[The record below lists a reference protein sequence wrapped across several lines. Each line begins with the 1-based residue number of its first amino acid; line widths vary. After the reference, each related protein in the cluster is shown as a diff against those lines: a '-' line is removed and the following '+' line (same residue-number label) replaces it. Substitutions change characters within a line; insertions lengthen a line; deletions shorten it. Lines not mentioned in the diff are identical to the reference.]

1 MNAVGV
7 IPARWGAKRLPGKS
21 LVSIGGKPLLQWVIE
36 GALGSGSLDRLL
48 VATDDTRIAD
58 LATSLG
64 VEAVMTRPDHP
75 SGTDRCAEAVAEL
88 DVEVVVNIQGDELLL
103 PSGLVD
109 TLVQALAGGG
119 DWDMATAA
127 ARIHGAGDV
136 LNPSVVKV
144 VWAEDGR
151 ALYFSRSVIPHVR
164 DEDSGGG
171 HWRHIGVYAYRK
183 SFLQRLVA
191 TQPCASEKAEKL
203 EQLRALHI
211 GGRILVLETEHEG
224 IGIDTPEDVF
234 YAETKVRE
242 LGSRISNQCKRD

>member
-21 LVSIGGKPLLQWVIE
+21 LVPIGGKPLLQWVIE
-36 GALGSGSLDRLL
+36 GALGAETLDKLV
-48 VATDDTRIAD
+48 VATDDTRISE

-75 SGTDRCAEAVAEL
+75 SGTDRCAEAVAAL
-88 DVEVVVNIQGDELLL
+88 DAEVVVNIQGDEILLA
-103 PSGLVD
+103 PGLVD
-109 TLVQALAGGG
+109 RLARALLDCE

-127 ARIHGAGDV
+127 TRIHDV
-136 LNPSVVKV
+136 DELRRLSVVKV

-164 DEDSGGG
+164 NEGEEAV
-171 HWRHIGVYAYRK
+171 HWRHVGVYAYRRR
-183 SFLQRLVA
+183 FLERLVA
-191 TQPCASEKAEKL
+191 TAPCASETAERL

-211 GGRILVLETEHEG
+211 GGRIRVLETEHEG
-224 IGIDTPEDVF
+224 IGVDTPEDVL
-234 YAETKVRE
+234 YAERRVRE
-242 LGSRISNQCKRD
+242 MRESD